1 MSNATPAKFTHLI
14 SDERWGETCLVD
26 NVDQFLRDMEDSMF
40 PASVAHAKLAELQE
54 IAAERDEACEET
66 LDGLVEGWRKAL
78 RAALQPVEAVTLA
91 DGRTGYMTAR
101 EAVYVETASGLA
113 SYVGEWGDIKPIRL
127 RVSEAIGDH
136 AQDVLRKSH
145 ERNYETLYVDSDGE
159 CWWSEEADSNT
170 WQARD
175 GEAIPSLAKAGTGSV
190 PCNCDWC
197 QGPDAVDSTSEI
209 EFGSGEIDYACSV
222 MARRLDEIPTGYF
235 DDETTA

>member
-1 MSNATPAKFTHLI
+1 MSSKNPVKFTHLI
-14 SDERWGETCLVD
+14 SDERWGETCLVED
-26 NVDQFLRDMEDSMF
+26 VEKFVADMEDSMF

-66 LDGLVEGWRKAL
+66 KENLVEGWRNDL
-78 RAALQPVEAVTLA
+78 LAALQPVEAVALA
-91 DGRTGYMTAR
+91 NGRTGYMTVR
-101 EAVYVETASGLA
+101 EAVYVETANGLA
-113 SYVGEWGDIKPIRL
+113 SYAGEWADIKPIRL
-127 RVSEAIGDH
+127 RVRDAIGNH
-136 AQDVLRKSH
+136 AQDMLRKSH
-145 ERNYETLYVDSDGE
+145 ERNYETLYVDPDGE

-175 GEAIPSLAKAGTGSV
+175 GEAIPSLARAGTGST

-209 EFGSGEIDYACSV
+209 EFEGEEIDFACAE

-235 DDETTA
+235 DDEITA